1 MMQLFFNILQIIFV
15 FLFWSD
21 THPIT
26 IKFVLAKILG
36 RLIIFFKIYF
46 TNFWAFEKMFPQQ

>member
-1 MMQLFFNILQIIFV
+1 M
-15 FLFWSD
+15 
-21 THPIT
+21 T
-26 IKFVLAKILG
+26 IKFVLAKTFG